1 MVRLT
6 GLGAL
11 FLVLALTVA
20 VGAQEAV
27 KSPFDYNPATVQTQR
42 GWVIS
47 VTPVA
52 PGPIPQMVTVQLAT
66 EKETLTVWLAPS
78 WFLEAQ
84 GFKVTALDRLEVTG
98 SRLVV
103 DGRPL
108 LLTATVK
115 KNGRTLR
122 LRDDQGNPLWSR
134 RPPAP

>member
-1 MVRLT
+1 MVRLRW
-6 GLGAL
+6 LGAL
-11 FLVLALTVA
+11 LLVLAMPA
-20 VGAQEAV
+20 MAGAQEAL
-27 KSPFDYNPATVQTQR
+27 KSPFDYNPATVQTLR
-42 GWVIS
+42 GFVIS

-52 PGPIPQMVTVQLAT
+52 PGPIPQMVTVQLAA
-66 EKETLTVWLAPS
+66 EKETLTVWLGPS

-84 GFKVTALDRLEVTG
+84 GFKVAGLDRLEVTG

-108 LLTATVK
+108 LLAATVT

-122 LRDDQGNPLWSR
+122 LRDEQGNPLWSR

>member
-1 MVRLT
+1 MV
-6 GLGAL
+6 GLKWPRAL
-11 FLVLALTVA
+11 LLVLALAVA
-20 VGAQEAV
+20 AGAQEAV
-27 KSPFDYNPATVQTQR
+27 KSPFDYNPATVQTHR
-42 GWVIS
+42 GLVVS

-66 EKETLTVWLAPS
+66 DKETLTVWLAPS

-84 GFKVTALDRLEVTG
+84 GFKVAGLDRLEVTG

-108 LLTATVK
+108 LLAAVVT
-115 KNGRTLR
+115 KNGLSLR
-122 LRDDQGNPLWSR
+122 LRDEQGMPLWSR